1 MHLCHLSQ
9 VQSCLTAWGGD
20 GGRNK
25 CDHMASVR
33 PAAPGAIRAN
43 LLVAQGR
50 LLRVEPEEPGLCRDT
65 PVASPFFATCLTHRG
80 LSQINRNKPSSFPE
94 PAKTQRAGR
103 HVCLLGAAGIQG
115 WQGLW
120 GVSDGRRPQ
129 TDRHSPE
136 NASSQDTRAQ
146 RTLT

>member
-9 VQSCLTAWGGD
+9 AQSCLTAWGGD

-25 CDHMASVR
+25 CDHVASVR

-50 LLRVEPEEPGLCRDT
+50 LFRAEPEEPGLCRDT
-65 PVASPFFATCLTHRG
+65 PVASPFFATRLTHRG

-94 PAKTQRAGR
+94 PAKTQN
-103 HVCLLGAAGIQG
+103 LLSPSVPSGSG
-115 WQGLW
+115 WHRLW
-120 GVSDGRRPQ
+120 GVSDGRRPK
-129 TDRHSPE
+129 TDRHSLE
-136 NASSQDTRAQ
+136 NASSRDARAQ